1 MLERSLK
8 LAGISLAMVCVVGC
22 SSMSGGKSA
31 SNKVDSA
38 EKALNS
44 DLCKGKV
51 NPSEFKLKTLESF
64 LSDPTS
70 FYCNA
75 TARVTNAVMLQY
87 VALGETEKAAQAKQT
102 LEKIQN
108 GVYGP
113 ESAKALLVS
122 LSPTE
127 ADKVRIQTAI
137 LEDKSGKMK
146 QAYLASQS
154 EVSAAT
160 KEVAIGTASL
170 ALQINSAVQAVKSAK
185 EKKGDTF
192 AQIAAVAQVAKTTA
206 DVIRTVQLAAVFRDV
221 INQYNV
227 NNEFINAA
235 TNAEAGKPSLE
246 GATDLASLATF

>member
-1 MLERSLK
+1 MLEKSLK
-8 LAGISLAMVCVVGC
+8 LAGVALAVVCVVGC
-22 SSMSGGKSA
+22 SSPKSA
-31 SNKVDSA
+31 SDKVDSA

-64 LSDPTS
+64 VSDPTS

-75 TARVTNAVMLQY
+75 TARVANAVMQQY

-146 QAYLASQS
+146 QAFLATQN
-154 EVSAAT
+154 EVSAAA
-160 KEVAIGTASL
+160 KEVVIGTASL
-170 ALQINSAVQAVKSAK
+170 ALQINSAVQAVKTAK
-185 EKKGDTF
+185 EKKGDAFT
-192 AQIAAVAQVAKTTA
+192 QMAATKEVVKTTA
-206 DVIRTVQLAAVFRDV
+206 DVLRTVQLAVVFHDV
-221 INQYNV
+221 IKQYNL
-227 NNEFINAA
+227 NNEFIYAA

-246 GATDLASLATF
+246 GSTDLASLATF